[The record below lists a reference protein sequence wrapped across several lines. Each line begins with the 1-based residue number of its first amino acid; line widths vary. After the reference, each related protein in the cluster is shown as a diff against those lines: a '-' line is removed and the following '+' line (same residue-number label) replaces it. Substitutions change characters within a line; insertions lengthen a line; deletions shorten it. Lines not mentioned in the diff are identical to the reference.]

1 MHESLLNT
9 PHRRA
14 AAAFNTAATFL
25 GVFWLIVAS
34 ACATLLFFVPHM
46 DLQIAEMKAAAESGD
61 DEPGVRS
68 QCLRVSHHGDYLVAH
83 LGVGVPVQ
91 YLQLLLRVDAIVEN
105 ELDALFVHTPQLLKS
120 QTITC
125 GPVDAELLVAECRDQ
140 ALVADGTGPQRHVLT
155 SFSYSTTN
163 VAQYAYALGLD
174 GELKLRS
181 GSVAWI
187 STTHLCFADET
198 VFGQYRYRTELV
210 LDPNRTLPFDAVVGD
225 GLTTTRE
232 ALASFAPL
240 GDTLECGSED
250 GEIRLFPPN
259 AYNEYSDWLTLS
271 GARYFEYAGSTL
283 SLRRTI
289 VEAGSQVRENNL
301 QCLANSTS
309 DSLDDVERSS
319 ALYSLDCTLAA
330 STGATGCQA
339 APSIPFRRLSQ
350 HRLRIEIDTK
360 GNGFLTA
367 EATRLLSRLPKIL
380 DFDQAF
386 WISVG
391 RLSVL
396 LLTAAVVFIRG
407 AQRSTDPQ
415 WLLRSAVDDLRIKQL
430 QPDLQNFNGELSFF
444 SAIVLFDLGITLAAL
459 VARIIVL
466 AFVRED
472 LFASELTVVFVAEIT
487 GIVSSALHLI
497 LRYPPLMR
505 LSTRLPVQLLG
516 GPMSSCDA
524 AASVLLAFSEPPLLT
539 VADGRFAA
547 IGRLL
552 IALLITVSV
561 LPRCLFGAMGTAL
574 GASTVANADDYKS
587 SGMVGMQTMFGVA
600 AALWTLQ
607 AASAATTLAALFVN
621 PAAYALTRMLRGD
634 VLAFPFVLLVGTL
647 SAGLPTVTKT
657 VLAFVKH
664 VASE

>member
-25 GVFWLIVAS
+25 GIFLLIIAS
-34 ACATLLFFVPHM
+34 ACATLLFFVPLM
-46 DLQIAEMKAAAESGD
+46 DLQIADMKAAAETD
-61 DEPGVRS
+61 DSEPGIRA
-68 QCLRVSHHGDYLVAH
+68 QCLRVSHHGDFLVAH

-125 GPVDAELLVAECRDQ
+125 GPVDPELLVAECRDQ

-181 GSVAWI
+181 GTVNWI

-198 VFGQYRYRTELV
+198 IFGQFRYRTDLV
-210 LDPNRTLPFDAVVGD
+210 LDPNKTLEFDAVVGD
-225 GLTTTRE
+225 GLTTSRE
-232 ALASFAPL
+232 AAAAFEPL
-240 GDTLECGSED
+240 SGTLGCGADED
-250 GEIRLFPPN
+250 EIRLFPPG
-259 AYNEYSDWLTLS
+259 AYDEYSDWLTLS
-271 GARYFEYAGSTL
+271 GARYFEYASDTL
-283 SLRRTI
+283 SLRRTV

-309 DSLDDVERSS
+309 EPLDDVERSS
-319 ALYSLDCTLAA
+319 ALYSLDCALAA
-330 STGATGCQA
+330 STGATACQS

-350 HRLRIEIDTK
+350 HRLRIEVDTK

-367 EATRLLSRLPKIL
+367 ESTRLLSRLPKIL
-380 DFDQAF
+380 DFEQAF
-386 WISVG
+386 WISIG

-407 AQRSTDPQ
+407 AQRSTDPT

-430 QPDLQNFNGELSFF
+430 APDLQNFNGELKFF
-444 SAIVLFDLGITLAAL
+444 SSIVLFDLGITLSAL
-459 VARIIVL
+459 VARIVVL
-466 AFVRED
+466 VFVCED
-472 LFASELTVVFVAEIT
+472 LFASELSVVFVAEIF
-487 GIVSSALHLI
+487 GIVSSAVHL
-497 LRYPPLMR
+497 LMRYPPLMQ

-574 GASTVANADDYKS
+574 GASTVANAEDYES
-587 SGMVGMQTMFGVA
+587 SGMVGMQTMFGLA

-634 VLAFPFVLLVGTL
+634 VTVFPFVLLVWTL
-647 SAGLPTVTKT
+647 CAGLPTITKT
-657 VLAFVKH
+657 ALAFVRH
-664 VASE
+664 VASD

>member
-1 MHESLLNT
+1 MHDSLLDT

-25 GVFWLIVAS
+25 GVFLLLVAS
-34 ACATLLFFVPHM
+34 ACGTLLWFVPIM
-46 DLQIAEMKAAAESGD
+46 DLNIQDMKAAAESGD
-61 DEPGVRS
+61 DEPGIRA
-68 QCLRVSHHGDYLVAH
+68 QCLRISHYGNHLVAH

-120 QTITC
+120 QTISC
-125 GPVDAELLVAECRDQ
+125 GPVDPELLVAECRDQ

-155 SFSYSTTN
+155 SFLYSTTN

-181 GSVAWI
+181 GTVNWL
-187 STTHLCFADET
+187 STTHLCWADES
-198 VFGQYRYRTELV
+198 VFGQFRYRTELV
-210 LDPNRTLPFDAVVGD
+210 LDVNKTLAFDAVVGD

-232 ALASFAPL
+232 AVAAFAPL
-240 GDTLECGSED
+240 SDTLECGAED
-250 GEIRLFPPN
+250 DEIRLFPPD
-259 AYNEYSDWLTLS
+259 AYNEYSEWLTLS
-271 GARYFEYAGSTL
+271 GQRFFEYAGDTL

-289 VEAGSQVRENNL
+289 VEAGSQVRESEL
-301 QCLANSTS
+301 QCLANATS
-309 DSLDDVERSS
+309 RPLDDVERSS
-319 ALYSLDCTLAA
+319 SLYSLDCTLAA

-339 APSIPFRRLSQ
+339 TPSIPFRRLSQ
-350 HRLRIEIDTK
+350 QRLRIEIDTK
-360 GNGFLTA
+360 GNGYLTA
-367 EATRLLSRLPKIL
+367 EPTRLLSRLPKIL
-380 DFDQAF
+380 DFEQAF
-386 WISVG
+386 LVSVG
-391 RLSVL
+391 RLAVL
-396 LLTAAVVFIRG
+396 LLTAAVVFVRG

-415 WLLRSAVDDLRIKQL
+415 WLLRSAVDDLGIKKV
-430 QPDLQNFNGELSFF
+430 QPDLQNFYGQLRFF
-444 SAIVLFDLGITLAAL
+444 TSIVLFDLVITLAAL
-459 VARIIVL
+459 VARIVVL

-472 LFASELTVVFVAEIT
+472 LLASELAIVFVAEIV
-487 GIVSSALHLI
+487 GIVSSAVHLL

-539 VADGRFAA
+539 VSDGRFAA

-574 GASTVANADDYKS
+574 GASTVANADDYVS
-587 SGMVGMQTMFGVA
+587 SEMVGMQTMFGLA

-621 PAAYALTRMLRGD
+621 PAAYSLTRMLRGD
-634 VLAFPFVLLVGTL
+634 VLPFPFVLLLGTL
-647 SAGLPTVTKT
+647 SAGLPTATKT